1 MKLGEQLLYNNFRIY
16 IWLHVKGISV
26 HMAATLRATWALLFL
41 PTWPAAVD
49 RTLLLDERS
58 LFLK

>member
-1 MKLGEQLLYNNFRIY
+1 
-16 IWLHVKGISV
+16 
-26 HMAATLRATWALLFL
+26 MASTLRATWALLFW

-58 LFLK
+58 FKASYQFLFFQLPEISFSDLAFGRKS